1 MLNTGKF
8 VICTVHMTLYLC
20 TAAALNSTTKQ
31 MQQHKSPHSN
41 SDIGTVTITDWKC
54 KYCSYT
60 NYEVVSHAVFG
71 DYHDGRDEARFCII
85 CYQYC
90 EQQYTKR

>member
-1 MLNTGKF
+1 M
-8 VICTVHMTLYLC
+8 
-20 TAAALNSTTKQ
+20 AKQ

-41 SDIGTVTITDWKC
+41 SETGTETNPDWMC

-60 NYEVVSHAVFG
+60 NNEEVSRAGVFG
-71 DYHDGRDEARFCII
+71 DYHDGQDGARFCII

-90 EQQYTKR
+90 PHATIYKETILTR